1 LHPVASGVYPFNKL
15 SYFTSSRVI
24 DGLQQ
29 NTSDRS
35 WETSIHYYH
44 ELKCIESILNQ
55 LCSSSLLPALM
66 VDMAYIGTTTL
77 FALISLRDE
86 LSIPLLIL
94 NATLLLDSVIV
105 HIVVYG
111 KAGTVNQVSVDFLE
125 MLKHS
130 SSVQKNGRLRRKAR
144 CCTQLKV
151 RVGNSGNF
159 IEVLTP
165 MIITMF
171 TIEQAISLVLL
182 SK

>member
-1 LHPVASGVYPFNKL
+1 
-15 SYFTSSRVI
+15 
-24 DGLQQ
+24 
-29 NTSDRS
+29 
-35 WETSIHYYH
+35 
-44 ELKCIESILNQ
+44 
-55 LCSSSLLPALM
+55 M

-86 LSIPLLIL
+86 LSITLLIL
-94 NATLLLDSVIV
+94 NATLLLDSVVI
-105 HIVVYG
+105 HMVVYG
-111 KAGTVNQVSVDFLE
+111 GAGKVNQLSLDFLE

-144 CCTQLKV
+144 CCTPLKV

-159 IEVLTP
+159 IEMLTP
-165 MIITMF
+165 MIMTMF